1 MDRFPPLIFIYK
13 VFLLS
18 IVPYKGGLKKKEKK
32 KLESMFFSSEIFDQ
46 NAKNYKE
53 EYYITIFL
61 FFKNLLNFFKNI
73 SPHLDFFF
81 IW

>member
-1 MDRFPPLIFIYK
+1 
-13 VFLLS
+13 
-18 IVPYKGGLKKKEKK
+18 
-32 KLESMFFSSEIFDQ
+32 MFFSSEIFDQ

-61 FFKNLLNFFKNI
+61 FFKNLLNFLKNI